1 VTSKALFLPGLFYY
15 RRKKPSDF
23 SSWLRIVTWTWNLKP
38 LRTESSLSTATTL
51 RLKQEQIMQILKL
64 GRETPS
70 LLARKLKTSRSL
82 SSNHIS
88 KEEEEEIRRQASET
102 ATAAMPETP
111 TTTPKVRVEPPP
123 FPPTP
128 TPTPPGFEAVFAI
141 AGLLAVAY
149 PVLRRKR
156 K

>member
-1 VTSKALFLPGLFYY
+1 MEFEAIKDGKFSFYSY
-15 RRKKPSDF
+15 DFATQTGADYADIKVRKGDSF
-23 SSWLRIVTWTWNLKP
+23 T
-38 LRTESSLSTATTL
+38 LSTEIENIEKSLIKSDLT
-51 RLKQEQIMQILKL
+51 EIL
-64 GRETPS
+64 PVID
-70 LLARKLKTSRSL
+70 
-82 SSNHIS
+82 HIS